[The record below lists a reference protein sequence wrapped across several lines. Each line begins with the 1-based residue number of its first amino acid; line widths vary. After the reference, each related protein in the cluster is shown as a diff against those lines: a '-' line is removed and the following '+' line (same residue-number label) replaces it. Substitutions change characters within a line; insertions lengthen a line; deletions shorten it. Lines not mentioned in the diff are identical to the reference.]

1 MKKKKVR
8 KKRMLEDA
16 KCKRTKRK
24 GRERRMER
32 KGKKKKQWREAWNVK
47 GKDRV
52 RFATVGEV
60 SLAV

>member
-1 MKKKKVR
+1 
-8 KKRMLEDA
+8 MLEDA
-16 KCKRTKRK
+16 KCYSTRRK
-24 GRERRMER
+24 GRERRMVR

>member
-1 MKKKKVR
+1 MDG
-8 KKRMLEDA
+8 KKR
-16 KCKRTKRK
+16 K
-24 GRERRMER
+24 
-32 KGKKKKQWREAWNVK
+32 KKKKQWREAWNVK